1 MLNQQKLMDLVKKRS
16 STLVSSSRNFLRRLD
31 PSATQDSTDLN
42 TYDESILQQGRFWM
56 RTVTWT
62 LIGTSVFGVAWL
74 ALARTEEIVVA
85 PGQLEP
91 IGSVQ
96 DIQMP
101 LGGVVDQILVA
112 EGDTVKAG
120 QVLMKLDTEAS
131 EEQRNS
137 LEKTIKLKQE
147 QLLLKQEEKRNY
159 MQVNQ
164 EEVKILEGNLVL
176 QAEILERYEQLEAVG
191 AFSEVQYL
199 NQQNIVAETRGKLM
213 QTKAERL
220 RQIAL
225 LDQQTA
231 QLKSELAD
239 LNGRL
244 VESKVT
250 LRYQQLRSP
259 VDGVVFD
266 LKPTSRG
273 FTAQSTQTVMKVVP
287 IGSLEAKVEVPS
299 NKIGFVKVPMGC
311 PEKRDACMNAD
322 ISIDSFPSS
331 DFGVLKGK
339 VTRIGS
345 DALEPDPQEQR
356 QNSAFRAIQLD
367 DQQLKLKTGSSLPLQ
382 LGMSLTANIKLR
394 KVSYLQLL
402 LGEFRTR
409 LNRCSVSEFVRILFV
424 HRTFWAVRPYHSS
437 SSSAGPAP
445 TRCSGH

>member
-1 MLNQQKLMDLVKKRS
+1 MKMNPQKVTALVKQGS
-16 STLVSSSRNFLRRLD
+16 SNLVTTSRDLLRRFD
-31 PSATQDSTDLN
+31 PGAPHDATALN

-56 RTVTWT
+56 RTVTWA
-62 LIGTSVFGVAWL
+62 LIGSTVFGVGWL

-85 PGQLEP
+85 PGKLEP

-101 LGGVVDQILVA
+101 VGGVADQILVQ
-112 EGDTVKAG
+112 EGDRVKAG

-131 EEQRNS
+131 EEQRYS

-147 QLLLKQEEKRNY
+147 QLTLKQEEKRNTIQ
-159 MQVNQ
+159 MNQ
-164 EEVKILEGNLVL
+164 AEVAMLENNLAL
-176 QAEILERYEQLEAVG
+176 QAEILGRYEQLRAAG

-199 NQQNIVAETRGKLM
+199 HQQNIVAETRGKLM
-213 QTKAERL
+213 QSKAERL

-287 IGSLEAKVEVPS
+287 MGSLEAKVEVPS
-299 NKIGFVKVPMGC
+299 NKIGFVQVPLDC
-311 PEKRDACMNAD
+311 PEDRAACMSAD

-345 DALEPDPQEQR
+345 DALEPDAQQQR
-356 QNSAFRAIQLD
+356 QELSFPVTIQLD
-367 DQQLKLKTGSSLPLQ
+367 DQQLKLKSGSSLPLQ
-382 LGMSLTANIKLR
+382 VGMSLTANIKLR

-402 LGEFRTR
+402 LGEFQDKAESLQR
-409 LNRCSVSEFVRILFV
+409 L
-424 HRTFWAVRPYHSS
+424 
-437 SSSAGPAP
+437 
-445 TRCSGH
+445 

>member
-1 MLNQQKLMDLVKKRS
+1 MKMNPQMLRALVKKGCS
-16 STLVSSSRNFLRRLD
+16 QCVATSRYVLRRIGPIAL
-31 PSATQDSTDLN
+31 QDTNDLSTF
-42 TYDESILQQGRFWM
+42 DESILQQGRFWI

-62 LIGTSVFGVAWL
+62 LVGSSMFALAWL

-101 LGGVVDQILVA
+101 VGGVADQIFVK
-112 EGDTVKAG
+112 EGDLVKAG

-131 EEQRNS
+131 EELHKS

-147 QLLLKQEEKRNY
+147 QLTLKQEEKRNT
-159 MQVNQ
+159 MQMNQ
-164 EEVKILEGNLVL
+164 EEVLMLESNLVL
-176 QAEILERYEQLEAVG
+176 QSEILGRYKHLKEVG

-199 NQQNIVAETRGKLM
+199 NQSNVVNETRGKLM
-213 QTKAERL
+213 QARAERL

-225 LDQQTA
+225 LDQQIA

-239 LNGRL
+239 LNGRF

-259 VDGVVFD
+259 VDGVVFE
-266 LKPTSRG
+266 LKPTSSG

-287 IGSLEAKVEVPS
+287 IASLEAKVEVPS
-299 NKIGFVKVPMGC
+299 SKIGFVQVPQGC
-311 PEKRDACMNAD
+311 PEDLGVCMNAD

-345 DALEPDPQEQR
+345 DALEPDPQKRR
-356 QNSAFRAIQLD
+356 QELTFPVTIQLGE
-367 DQQLKLKTGSSLPLQ
+367 QQLRLKSGSALPLQ
-382 LGMSLTANIKLR
+382 VGMSLTANIKLR

-402 LGEFRTR
+402 LGEFQDKAESLQR
-409 LNRCSVSEFVRILFV
+409 L
-424 HRTFWAVRPYHSS
+424 
-437 SSSAGPAP
+437 
-445 TRCSGH
+445 

>member
-1 MLNQQKLMDLVKKRS
+1 MKMNPQKVTALVKQGS
-16 STLVSSSRNFLRRLD
+16 SNLVTTSRDLLRRFD
-31 PSATQDSTDLN
+31 PGAPQDAIDL
-42 TYDESILQQGRFWM
+42 TIYDESILQQGRFWM
-56 RTVTWT
+56 RTVTWA
-62 LIGTSVFGVAWL
+62 LIGSTVFGVAWL

-101 LGGVVDQILVA
+101 VGGVADQILVQ
-112 EGDTVKAG
+112 EGDRVKAG

-147 QLLLKQEEKRNY
+147 QLTLKEEEKRNT
-159 MQVNQ
+159 MQMNQ
-164 EEVKILEGNLVL
+164 EEVVMLENNLAL
-176 QAEILERYEQLEAVG
+176 QTEILERYEQLQAAG
-191 AFSEVQYL
+191 AFSKVQYL
-199 NQQNIVAETRGKLM
+199 NQQNVVAETRGKLM
-213 QTKAERL
+213 QSRAERL

-244 VESKVT
+244 VESRVT

-287 IGSLEAKVEVPS
+287 MGSLEAKVEVPS
-299 NKIGFVKVPMGC
+299 NKIGFVQVPQGC
-311 PEKRDACMNAD
+311 PDDREVCMSAD
-322 ISIDSFPSS
+322 ISIDSYPSS

-356 QNSAFRAIQLD
+356 QELSFPVTIQLD

-382 LGMSLTANIKLR
+382 VGMSLTANIKLR

-402 LGEFRTR
+402 LGEFQDKAESLQR
-409 LNRCSVSEFVRILFV
+409 L
-424 HRTFWAVRPYHSS
+424 
-437 SSSAGPAP
+437 
-445 TRCSGH
+445 

>member
-1 MLNQQKLMDLVKKRS
+1 MKMNPQKVTALVKQGS
-16 STLVSSSRNFLRRLD
+16 SNLVTTSRDLLRRFD
-31 PSATQDSTDLN
+31 PGAPQDATDLT

-56 RTVTWT
+56 RTVTWA
-62 LIGTSVFGVAWL
+62 LIGSTVFGVGWL

-85 PGQLEP
+85 PGKLEP

-101 LGGVVDQILVA
+101 VGGVADQILVK
-112 EGDTVKAG
+112 EGDRVKAG

-131 EEQRNS
+131 EENRIS

-147 QLLLKQEEKRNY
+147 QLTLKEEEKRNT
-159 MQVNQ
+159 MRVNQ
-164 EEVKILEGNLVL
+164 EEVLMLESNLQL
-176 QAEILERYEQLEAVG
+176 QIEILERYEQLQAAG

-199 NQQNIVAETRGKLM
+199 NQKNIVAETRGKLM
-213 QTKAERL
+213 QTKADRL

-259 VDGVVFD
+259 VDGVIFD

-287 IGSLEAKVEVPS
+287 MGSLEAKVEVPS
-299 NKIGFVKVPMGC
+299 NKIGFVRVPPGC
-311 PEKRDACMNAD
+311 PAERDACMNAD
-322 ISIDSFPSS
+322 ISIDSFPST

-345 DALEPDPQEQR
+345 DALEPNPQEQR
-356 QNSAFRAIQLD
+356 QELSFPVTIDLD
-367 DQQLKLKTGSSLPLQ
+367 DQQLKLNSGSSLPLQ
-382 LGMSLTANIKLR
+382 VGMSLTANIKLR

-402 LGEFRTR
+402 LGEFQNKAESLQR
-409 LNRCSVSEFVRILFV
+409 L
-424 HRTFWAVRPYHSS
+424 
-437 SSSAGPAP
+437 
-445 TRCSGH
+445 

>member
-1 MLNQQKLMDLVKKRS
+1 MKMNPQKVTALVKQGS
-16 STLVSSSRNFLRRLD
+16 SNLVTTSRDLLRRFD
-31 PSATQDSTDLN
+31 PGAPQDATDLT

-56 RTVTWT
+56 RTVTWA
-62 LIGTSVFGVAWL
+62 LIGSTVFGVAWL

-101 LGGVVDQILVA
+101 VGGVADQILVQ
-112 EGDTVKAG
+112 EGDRVKAG

-147 QLLLKQEEKRNY
+147 QLTLKEEEKRNT
-159 MQVNQ
+159 MQMNQ
-164 EEVKILEGNLVL
+164 EEVVMLENNLAL
-176 QAEILERYEQLEAVG
+176 QAEILERYEQLQAAG

-199 NQQNIVAETRGKLM
+199 QQQNIVAETRGKLM
-213 QTKAERL
+213 QSKAERL

-244 VESKVT
+244 VESRVT

-287 IGSLEAKVEVPS
+287 MGSLEAKVEVPS
-299 NKIGFVKVPMGC
+299 NKIGFVQVPQGC
-311 PEKRDACMNAD
+311 PDDRDACMSAD

-356 QNSAFRAIQLD
+356 QELSFPVTIQLD

-382 LGMSLTANIKLR
+382 VGMSLTANIKLR

-402 LGEFRTR
+402 LGEFQDKAESLQR
-409 LNRCSVSEFVRILFV
+409 L
-424 HRTFWAVRPYHSS
+424 
-437 SSSAGPAP
+437 
-445 TRCSGH
+445 

>member
-1 MLNQQKLMDLVKKRS
+1 MKMNPQNLTTLVKQGS
-16 STLVSSSRNFLRRLD
+16 SNLVSSSRDFLRRFD
-31 PSATQDSTDLN
+31 PGATQDATHLE

-62 LIGTSVFGVAWL
+62 LIGTTVFGVGWL

-101 LGGVVDQILVA
+101 VGGVADQILVK
-112 EGDTVKAG
+112 EGDRVKAG

-131 EEQRNS
+131 EEQFNS
-137 LEKTIKLKQE
+137 LEKTIKLKKE
-147 QLLLKQEEKRNY
+147 QLTLKEEEKRNY
-159 MQVNQ
+159 LQVNR
-164 EEVKILEGNLVL
+164 EEVLMLERNLVL
-176 QAEILERYEQLEAVG
+176 QAEILERFEQLEAAG
-191 AFSEVQYL
+191 AYSEVQSL
-199 NQQNIVAETRGKLM
+199 SQQNTVAEIRGRLM
-213 QTKAERL
+213 QSKANRL
-220 RQIAL
+220 RQVAL

-244 VESKVT
+244 VQTKVT

-266 LKPTSRG
+266 LKPTSSG

-287 IGSLEAKVEVPS
+287 MGSLEAKVEVPS
-299 NKIGFVKVPMGC
+299 NKIGFVQVLQGC
-311 PEKRDACMNAD
+311 PDDRETCMSAD

-345 DALEPDPQEQR
+345 DALEPDPREQR
-356 QNSAFRAIQLD
+356 QELSFPVTIQLD
-367 DQQLKLKTGSSLPLQ
+367 DQQLKLKTGTSLPLQ
-382 LGMSLTANIKLR
+382 VGMSLTANIKLR

-402 LGEFRTR
+402 LGEFQDKAESLQR
-409 LNRCSVSEFVRILFV
+409 L
-424 HRTFWAVRPYHSS
+424 
-437 SSSAGPAP
+437 
-445 TRCSGH
+445 

>member
-1 MLNQQKLMDLVKKRS
+1 MQMNRNQWMALVKQ
-16 STLVSSSRNFLRRLD
+16 SSSNLVATSRDFLRRFD
-31 PSATQDSTDLN
+31 PAATQDATSLDIYN
-42 TYDESILQQGRFWM
+42 ESILQQGRFWM

-62 LIGTSVFGVAWL
+62 LIGSSVFGVAWL

-85 PGQLEP
+85 SGQLEP

-101 LGGVVDQILVA
+101 VGGVADQILVA

-131 EEQRNS
+131 EEQRVS
-137 LEKTIKLKQE
+137 LEKTIKLKLE
-147 QLLLKQEEKRNY
+147 QLKLKEQEKLNY

-164 EEVKILEGNLVL
+164 EEVQMLENNLEL
-176 QAEILERYEQLEAVG
+176 QSEILERFEQLEQAG
-191 AFSEVQYL
+191 AASELQYL
-199 NQQNIVAETRGKLM
+199 NQQNVVAETRGRLM
-213 QTKAERL
+213 QSKADRL

-231 QLKSELAD
+231 ELKSELAD

-244 VESKVT
+244 VETEVT
-250 LRYQQLRSP
+250 LRYQKLKSP

-287 IGSLEAKVEVPS
+287 MGPLEAKVEVPS
-299 NKIGFVKVPMGC
+299 NKIGFVQVPPGC
-311 PEKRDACMNAD
+311 PETLEACMKAD

-331 DFGVLKGK
+331 DFGVLEGK
-339 VTRIGS
+339 VIRIAS

-356 QNSAFRAIQLD
+356 QELSFPVTIQLD
-367 DQQLKLKTGSSLPLQ
+367 EQQLQLKSGSSLPLQ
-382 LGMSLTANIKLR
+382 VGMSLTANIKLR
-394 KVSYLQLL
+394 QVSYLQLL
-402 LGEFRTR
+402 LGEFQDKAESLQR
-409 LNRCSVSEFVRILFV
+409 L
-424 HRTFWAVRPYHSS
+424 
-437 SSSAGPAP
+437 
-445 TRCSGH
+445 

>member
-1 MLNQQKLMDLVKKRS
+1 MKMNPQSLTTLVKQGS
-16 STLVSSSRNFLRRLD
+16 SNLVATSRNFFRRFD
-31 PSATQDSTDLN
+31 PGTPQDATN
-42 TYDESILQQGRFWM
+42 VETYDESILQQGRFWM

-62 LIGTSVFGVAWL
+62 LIGTTVFGVGWL

-101 LGGVVDQILVA
+101 VGGVADQILVE
-112 EGDTVKAG
+112 EGDRVKAG

-137 LEKTIKLKQE
+137 LEKTIKLKKE
-147 QLLLKQEEKRNY
+147 QLILKEEEKRNY
-159 MQVNQ
+159 QLVNQ
-164 EEVKILEGNLVL
+164 EEVQMLESNLAL
-176 QAEILERYEQLEAVG
+176 PSEILGRLEQLEAVG
-191 AFSEVQYL
+191 AFSEVQIL
-199 NQQNIVAETRGKLM
+199 SQQNTVAEIQGKLM
-213 QTKAERL
+213 QSKADRL
-220 RQIAL
+220 RQVAL

-244 VESKVT
+244 VETKVT

-287 IGSLEAKVEVPS
+287 MGSLEAKVEVPS
-299 NKIGFVKVPMGC
+299 NKIGFVKVPSGC
-311 PEKRDACMNAD
+311 PEKRDSCMNAD
-322 ISIDSFPSS
+322 ISIDSFPST

-339 VTRIGS
+339 VTHIGS

-356 QNSAFRAIQLD
+356 QELSFPVTIQLD
-367 DQQLKLKTGSSLPLQ
+367 SQQLKLKNGSSLPLQ
-382 LGMSLTANIKLR
+382 VGMSLTANIKLR

-402 LGEFRTR
+402 LGEFQDKAQSLQR
-409 LNRCSVSEFVRILFV
+409 L
-424 HRTFWAVRPYHSS
+424 
-437 SSSAGPAP
+437 
-445 TRCSGH
+445 

>member
-1 MLNQQKLMDLVKKRS
+1 MKMNPQKVTALVKQGS
-16 STLVSSSRNFLRRLD
+16 SNLVTTSRDFLRRFD
-31 PSATQDSTDLN
+31 PGAPHDATALN

-56 RTVTWT
+56 RTVTWA
-62 LIGTSVFGVAWL
+62 LIGSTGFGVAWL
-74 ALARTEEIVVA
+74 AFARTEEVVVA
-85 PGQLEP
+85 PGKLEP

-101 LGGVVDQILVA
+101 VGGVADQILVQ
-112 EGDTVKAG
+112 EGDRVKAG

-147 QLLLKQEEKRNY
+147 QLTLKQEEKRNTIQ
-159 MQVNQ
+159 MNQ
-164 EEVKILEGNLVL
+164 AEVAMLENNLAL
-176 QAEILERYEQLEAVG
+176 QAEILGRYEQLRAAG

-199 NQQNIVAETRGKLM
+199 HQQNIVAETRGKLM
-213 QTKAERL
+213 QSKAERL

-287 IGSLEAKVEVPS
+287 MGALEAKVEVPS
-299 NKIGFVKVPMGC
+299 NKIGFVQVPHGC
-311 PEKRDACMNAD
+311 PEDRDDCMSAD

-345 DALEPDPQEQR
+345 DALEPDPQQQR
-356 QNSAFRAIQLD
+356 QQLSFPVTIQLD

-382 LGMSLTANIKLR
+382 VGMSLTANIKLR

-402 LGEFRTR
+402 LGEFQDKAESLQR
-409 LNRCSVSEFVRILFV
+409 L
-424 HRTFWAVRPYHSS
+424 
-437 SSSAGPAP
+437 
-445 TRCSGH
+445 

>member
-1 MLNQQKLMDLVKKRS
+1 MMKINPQKLRALVRQGS
-16 STLVSSSRNFLRRLD
+16 SNLVATSRDFLRRFD
-31 PSATQDSTDLN
+31 PGATQDPNDLN

-62 LIGTSVFGVAWL
+62 LIGSSLFGVAWL
-74 ALARTEEIVVA
+74 AFARTEEIVVA

-101 LGGVVDQILVA
+101 VGGVADQILVA
-112 EGDTVKAG
+112 EGDRVKAG

-131 EEQRNS
+131 EEQRVS
-137 LEKTIKLKQE
+137 LEKNIKLKQE
-147 QLLLKQEEKRNY
+147 QLQLKEQEKIKT

-164 EEVKILEGNLVL
+164 EEVLMLENNLQL
-176 QAEILERYEQLEAVG
+176 QTEILKRFEQLEAAG

-199 NQQNIVAETRGKLM
+199 NQQNVVAETRGKLM

-287 IGSLEAKVEVPS
+287 MGSLEAKVEVPS
-299 NKIGFVKVPMGC
+299 NKIGFVQVPPGC
-311 PEKRDACMNAD
+311 PGDRDACMTAD
-322 ISIDSFPSS
+322 ISIDSFPST

-356 QNSAFRAIQLD
+356 QELSFPVTIQLD

-382 LGMSLTANIKLR
+382 VGMSLTANIKLR

-402 LGEFRTR
+402 LGEFQDKAESLQR
-409 LNRCSVSEFVRILFV
+409 L
-424 HRTFWAVRPYHSS
+424 
-437 SSSAGPAP
+437 
-445 TRCSGH
+445 

>member
-1 MLNQQKLMDLVKKRS
+1 MKINPQQLTALVQQGSNR
-16 STLVSSSRNFLRRLD
+16 LVAASREVLRRFD
-31 PSATQDSTDLN
+31 PGAPQDVTDLT

-85 PGQLEP
+85 SGQLEP

-101 LGGVVDQILVA
+101 VGGVADQILVK
-112 EGDTVKAG
+112 EGDRVKAG

-131 EEQRNS
+131 EENRIS

-147 QLLLKQEEKRNY
+147 QLTLKEEEKRNT

-164 EEVKILEGNLVL
+164 EEVLMLESNLRL
-176 QAEILERYEQLEAVG
+176 QTEILERYKQLEAAG

-213 QTKAERL
+213 QTKADLL

-239 LNGRL
+239 LKGRL

-259 VDGVVFD
+259 VDGVIFD

-287 IGSLEAKVEVPS
+287 MGSLEAEVEVPS
-299 NKIGFVKVPMGC
+299 NKIGFVRVPPGC
-311 PEKRDACMNAD
+311 PDDREVCMDAD
-322 ISIDSFPSS
+322 ISIDSFPST

-356 QNSAFRAIQLD
+356 QELSFPVTIELN
-367 DQQLKLKTGSSLPLQ
+367 DQQLKLKSGSSLPLQ
-382 LGMSLTANIKLR
+382 VGMSLTANIKLR

-402 LGEFRTR
+402 LGEFQNKAESLQR
-409 LNRCSVSEFVRILFV
+409 L
-424 HRTFWAVRPYHSS
+424 
-437 SSSAGPAP
+437 
-445 TRCSGH
+445 

>member
-1 MLNQQKLMDLVKKRS
+1 MNMHPKNLSALVKQGS
-16 STLVSSSRNFLRRLD
+16 SALVSTSRDFLRRFD
-31 PSATQDSTDLN
+31 PAATQHASNLD

-62 LIGTSVFGVAWL
+62 LIGSSVFGVAWL

-101 LGGVVDQILVA
+101 VGGVADQILVA

-131 EEQRNS
+131 EEQRVS

-147 QLLLKQEEKRNY
+147 QLQLKEQEKLNY

-164 EEVKILEGNLVL
+164 EEVLMLESNLQL
-176 QAEILERYEQLEAVG
+176 QSEILERFEQLERAG
-191 AFSEVQYL
+191 AASELQYL
-199 NQQNIVAETRGKLM
+199 NQQNVVAETRGKLM
-213 QTKAERL
+213 QSKADRL

-244 VESKVT
+244 VETKVT
-250 LRYQQLRSP
+250 LRYQQLKSP

-287 IGSLEAKVEVPS
+287 MGSLEAKVEVPS
-299 NKIGFVKVPMGC
+299 NKIGFVQVPPGC

-345 DALEPDPQEQR
+345 DALEPDPQKQR
-356 QNSAFRAIQLD
+356 QELSFPVTIQLD

-382 LGMSLTANIKLR
+382 VGMSLTANIKLR

-402 LGEFRTR
+402 LGEFQDKAESLQR
-409 LNRCSVSEFVRILFV
+409 L
-424 HRTFWAVRPYHSS
+424 
-437 SSSAGPAP
+437 
-445 TRCSGH
+445 

>member
-1 MLNQQKLMDLVKKRS
+1 MKMHPQRLTALVKQGS
-16 STLVSSSRNFLRRLD
+16 SNLVGTTRDFLRRFD
-31 PSATQDSTDLN
+31 PGFTQDATSFDTF
-42 TYDESILQQGRFWM
+42 DESILQQSRFWM

-62 LIGTSVFGVAWL
+62 LIGSSVFAVAWL

-85 PGQLEP
+85 QGRLQP

-101 LGGVVDQILVA
+101 VGGVADQILVA

-131 EEQRNS
+131 EEQHLS

-147 QLLLKQEEKRNY
+147 QLQLKEQEKLKTMQVKQEE
-159 MQVNQ
+159 MVM
-164 EEVKILEGNLVL
+164 LENNLVL
-176 QAEILERYEQLEAVG
+176 QSAILERYEQLKAVG

-213 QTKAERL
+213 QSKADRL
-220 RQIAL
+220 RQSSL

-239 LNGRL
+239 LNGRF
-244 VESKVT
+244 VETKVT
-250 LRYQQLRSP
+250 LRYQQLKSP

-266 LKPTSRG
+266 LKPTARG

-287 IGSLEAKVEVPS
+287 LGSLEARVEVPS
-299 NKIGFVKVPMGC
+299 NKIGFVQVPPGC
-311 PEKRDACMNAD
+311 PDKRDACMNAD
-322 ISIDSFPSS
+322 ISIDSFPST

-345 DALEPDPQEQR
+345 DALKPDPEEQR
-356 QNSAFRAIQLD
+356 QELSYPVTIQLD
-367 DQQLKLKTGSSLPLQ
+367 DQQLKLKSGSALPLQ
-382 LGMSLTANIKLR
+382 VGMSLTANIKLR

-402 LGEFRTR
+402 LGEFQDKAESLQR
-409 LNRCSVSEFVRILFV
+409 L
-424 HRTFWAVRPYHSS
+424 
-437 SSSAGPAP
+437 
-445 TRCSGH
+445 

>member
-1 MLNQQKLMDLVKKRS
+1 MKMNPQSLTTLVKQGS
-16 STLVSSSRNFLRRLD
+16 SNLVATSRNFFRRFD
-31 PSATQDSTDLN
+31 PGTPQDATN
-42 TYDESILQQGRFWM
+42 VETYDESILQQGRFWM

-62 LIGTSVFGVAWL
+62 LIGTTVFGVGWL

-101 LGGVVDQILVA
+101 VGGVADQILVE
-112 EGDTVKAG
+112 EGDRVKAG

-137 LEKTIKLKQE
+137 LEKTIKLKKE
-147 QLLLKQEEKRNY
+147 QLILKEEEKRNY
-159 MQVNQ
+159 QLVNQ
-164 EEVKILEGNLVL
+164 EEVQMLESNLAL
-176 QAEILERYEQLEAVG
+176 QSEILGRLEQLEAVG
-191 AFSEVQYL
+191 AFSEVQIL
-199 NQQNIVAETRGKLM
+199 SQQNTVAEIQGKLM
-213 QTKAERL
+213 QSKADRL
-220 RQIAL
+220 RQVAL

-244 VESKVT
+244 VETKVT

-287 IGSLEAKVEVPS
+287 MGSLEAKVEVPS
-299 NKIGFVKVPMGC
+299 NKIGFVKVPSGC
-311 PEKRDACMNAD
+311 PEKRDSCMIAD
-322 ISIDSFPSS
+322 ISIDSFPST

-339 VTRIGS
+339 VTHIGS

-356 QNSAFRAIQLD
+356 QELSFPVTIQLD
-367 DQQLKLKTGSSLPLQ
+367 SQQLKLKNGSSLPLQ
-382 LGMSLTANIKLR
+382 VGMSLTANIKLR

-402 LGEFRTR
+402 LGEFQDKAQSLQR
-409 LNRCSVSEFVRILFV
+409 L
-424 HRTFWAVRPYHSS
+424 
-437 SSSAGPAP
+437 
-445 TRCSGH
+445 

>member
-1 MLNQQKLMDLVKKRS
+1 MKMNPQNLTTLVMQGS
-16 STLVSSSRNFLRRLD
+16 SNLVSSSRDFLRRFD
-31 PSATQDSTDLN
+31 PGATQDATHLE

-62 LIGTSVFGVAWL
+62 LIGTTVFGVGWL

-85 PGQLEP
+85 QGQLEP

-101 LGGVVDQILVA
+101 VGGVVDQILVQ
-112 EGDTVKAG
+112 EGDRVKAG

-137 LEKTIKLKQE
+137 LEQTIKLKKE
-147 QLLLKQEEKRNY
+147 QLSLKEEEKRNT

-164 EEVKILEGNLVL
+164 EEVLMLERNLKL
-176 QAEILERYEQLEAVG
+176 QTEILERFKQLEAAG

-199 NQQNIVAETRGKLM
+199 NQQNSVAEIRGRLM
-213 QTKAERL
+213 QSKADRL
-220 RQIAL
+220 RQMAF
-225 LDQQTA
+225 LDQQMA

-244 VESKVT
+244 VETKVT

-287 IGSLEAKVEVPS
+287 TGSLEAKVEVPS
-299 NKIGFVKVPMGC
+299 NKIGFVQVPPGC
-311 PEKRDACMNAD
+311 PEKRDACMKTD

-356 QNSAFRAIQLD
+356 QELSFPVTIELD
-367 DQQLKLKTGSSLPLQ
+367 DQQLKLKTGASLPLQ
-382 LGMSLTANIKLR
+382 VGMSLTANIKLR

-402 LGEFRTR
+402 LGEFQDKAESLQR
-409 LNRCSVSEFVRILFV
+409 L
-424 HRTFWAVRPYHSS
+424 
-437 SSSAGPAP
+437 
-445 TRCSGH
+445 